1 MSVESAPTA
10 PPSTLKAL
18 VADPLG
24 AEAERVLLTAGYEVK
39 RETGLAGDALVA
51 ALRGRQALLVRGAT
65 KVTAEVIA
73 HADSLRVIAR
83 AGAGVDNID
92 AVAAQK
98 KGVAVF
104 NAPGANA
111 VSVAEHTWGLIL
123 AVLRHV
129 PEADATTR
137 AGKWEKNR
145 LMGHEVAG
153 RTLGVVGL
161 GWVGREVA
169 RVGVAL
175 RCRVLGY
182 DPDAN
187 AGGELVGVERVD
199 LESIFTQADI
209 VTLHAP
215 LLPSTRHVANHERMA
230 RMKPGAILVN
240 AARGGLVDEDALCDL
255 LESGRLAGAGLD
267 VFEHEPP
274 GEHRIFALKNVVL
287 TPHLG
292 GSTVEAQ
299 ERAAIAAARAVV
311 SFLAGETPPGR
322 VV

>member
-1 MSVESAPTA
+1 MSETLPEAPA
-10 PPSTLKAL
+10 STLKAL

-24 AEAERVLLTAGYEVK
+24 AEAERVLLTGGFEVK

-65 KVTAEVIA
+65 KVTADVLSKVT
-73 HADSLRVIAR
+73 SLKVIAR

-92 AVAAQK
+92 ASAAQA

-111 VSVAEHTWGLIL
+111 VSVAEHTWGLIF
-123 AVLRHV
+123 AVLRHI

-145 LMGHEVAG
+145 LMGFEVAG
-153 RTLGVVGL
+153 RTLGVLGL

-169 RVGVAL
+169 RIGVAL

-182 DPDAN
+182 DPDPT

-199 LESIFTQADI
+199 LEAIFTQSDI

-215 LLPSTRHVANHERMA
+215 LLPATRHVANHDRLA
-230 RMKPGAILVN
+230 RMRPGSIVIN
-240 AARGGLVDEDALCDL
+240 AARGGLVDEEALADL
-255 LESGRLAGAGLD
+255 LEAGRLGGAGLD

-274 GEHRIFALKNVVL
+274 GEHRLFGLKNVVL

-292 GSTVEAQ
+292 GSTAEAQ
-299 ERAAIAAARAVV
+299 ERAAIAAARAVCAY
-311 SFLAGETPPGR
+311 LAGEIPPGR

>member
-1 MSVESAPTA
+1 MAAPAA
-10 PPSTLKAL
+10 PVSTLKAL

-24 AEAERVLLTAGYEVK
+24 AEAERVLLTAGFEVK
-39 RETGLAGDALVA
+39 RETGLAGDALVS
-51 ALRGRQALLVRGAT
+51 ALHGRQALLVRGAT
-65 KVTAEVIA
+65 KVTADVL
-73 HADSLRVIAR
+73 SKVTTLKVVAR

-92 AVAAQK
+92 VTAAQA
-98 KGVAVF
+98 KGIAVY

-111 VSVAEHTWGLIL
+111 VSVAEHTWGLIF
-123 AVLRHV
+123 AVLRHI

-145 LMGHEVAG
+145 LMGFEVAG
-153 RTLGVVGL
+153 RTLGVLGL

-169 RVGVAL
+169 RIGVAL

-182 DPDAN
+182 DPDPA

-199 LESIFTQADI
+199 LETLFHQSDI
-209 VTLHAP
+209 LTLHAP
-215 LLPSTRHVANHERMA
+215 LMPATRHVANHDRLA
-230 RMKPGAILVN
+230 RMKPGGVVIN
-240 AARGGLVDEDALCDL
+240 AARGGLVDEDALADL
-255 LESGRLAGAGLD
+255 LAAGKLGGAGLD

-274 GEHRIFALKNVVL
+274 GEHRLFAIPNVVL

-292 GSTVEAQ
+292 GSTAEAQ
-299 ERAAIAAARAVV
+299 ERAAIAAARAVCAH
-311 SFLAGETPPGR
+311 LAGETPPGR

>member
-1 MSVESAPTA
+1 MSGAAPEA
-10 PPSTLKAL
+10 PASTLRAL

-24 AEAERVLLTAGYEVK
+24 AEAERVLLTAGFEVK
-39 RETGLAGDALVA
+39 RETGLSGDALVA

-65 KVTAEVIA
+65 KVTREVLERA
-73 HADSLRVIAR
+73 STLKVIAR

-92 AVAAQK
+92 ATAAQAR
-98 KGVAVF
+98 GVAVF

-111 VSVAEHTWGLIL
+111 VSVAEHTWGLIF
-123 AVLRHV
+123 AVLRHI

-145 LMGHEVAG
+145 LMGSEVSG
-153 RTLGVVGL
+153 RTLGVLGL

-182 DPDAN
+182 DPDPA
-187 AGGELVGVERVD
+187 AGGELVGVERTD
-199 LESIFTQADI
+199 LETLFTQSDI
-209 VTLHAP
+209 LTLHAP
-215 LLPSTRHVANHERMA
+215 LLPATRHVANHERLA
-230 RMKPGAILVN
+230 RMKPGAVVIN

-255 LESGRLAGAGLD
+255 LESGRLGGAGLD
-267 VFEHEPP
+267 TFEHEPP
-274 GEHRIFALKNVVL
+274 GEHRLFAQNNVVL

-292 GSTVEAQ
+292 GSTAEAQ
-299 ERAAIAAARAVV
+299 ERAAIAAARAVCA
-311 SFLAGETPPGR
+311 FLAGDTPPGR

>member
-1 MSVESAPTA
+1 MSGANAPTA
-10 PPSTLKAL
+10 PASTLRAL

-24 AEAERVLLTAGYEVK
+24 AEAERVLLTAGFEVK

-51 ALRGRQALLVRGAT
+51 ALHGRQALLVRGTT
-65 KVTAEVIA
+65 KVTADVLA
-73 HADSLRVIAR
+73 RAKTLKVVAR

-92 AVAAQK
+92 AVAAQLH
-98 KGVAVF
+98 GVAVY

-111 VSVAEHTWGLIL
+111 VSVAEHTWGLIF
-123 AVLRHV
+123 AALRHI
-129 PEADATTR
+129 PEADATTH
-137 AGKWEKNR
+137 AGKWEKSR
-145 LMGHEVAG
+145 LMGHEVSG
-153 RTLGVVGL
+153 RTLGVLGL

-182 DPDAN
+182 DPDPA

-209 VTLHAP
+209 VSLHAP
-215 LLPSTRHVANHERMA
+215 LLPATRHVANHERMS
-230 RMKPGAILVN
+230 RMKPSAILIN

-255 LESGRLAGAGLD
+255 LEAGKLGGAGLD

-274 GEHRIFALKNVVL
+274 GEHRLFARPNVVL

-292 GSTVEAQ
+292 GSTAEAQ
-299 ERAAIAAARAVV
+299 ERAAVAAARAVCA
-311 SFLAGETPPGR
+311 FLAGETPPGR

>member
-1 MSVESAPTA
+1 VSGAAPEA
-10 PPSTLKAL
+10 PPSTLRAL

-24 AEAERVLLTAGYEVK
+24 AEAERVLLTAGFEVK

-65 KVTAEVIA
+65 KVTREVLEQA
-73 HADSLRVIAR
+73 TALKVVAR

-92 AVAAQK
+92 AGAAQAR
-98 KGVAVF
+98 GVAVF

-111 VSVAEHTWGLIL
+111 VSVAEHTWGLIF

-145 LMGHEVAG
+145 LMGSEVSG
-153 RTLGVVGL
+153 RTLGVLGL

-169 RVGVAL
+169 RIGVAL

-182 DPDAN
+182 DPDPA
-187 AGGELVGVERVD
+187 AGSELVGVERVD
-199 LESIFTQADI
+199 LETLFTQSDI
-209 VTLHAP
+209 LTLHAP
-215 LLPSTRHVANHERMA
+215 LLPATRHVANHERLS
-230 RMKPGAILVN
+230 RMKPGAVVIN

-255 LESGRLAGAGLD
+255 LESGRLGGAGLD
-267 VFEHEPP
+267 TFEHEPP
-274 GEHRIFALKNVVL
+274 GEHRLFAQKNVVL

-292 GSTVEAQ
+292 GSTAEAQ
-299 ERAAIAAARAVV
+299 ERAAIAAARAVCA
-311 SFLAGETPPGR
+311 FLAGDTPPGR

>member
-1 MSVESAPTA
+1 MSGAPEA
-10 PPSTLKAL
+10 PASTLRAL

-24 AEAERVLLTAGYEVK
+24 AEAERVLLTGGFEVK

-51 ALRGRQALLVRGAT
+51 ALHGRQALLVRGAT
-65 KVTAEVIA
+65 KATADVIGKA
-73 HADSLRVIAR
+73 TTLKVIAR

-92 AVAAQK
+92 VVAAQQ
-98 KGVAVF
+98 KGIAVF

-111 VSVAEHTWGLIL
+111 VSVAEHTWGLIF
-123 AVLRHV
+123 AVLRHI

-145 LMGHEVAG
+145 LQGSEVAG
-153 RTLGVVGL
+153 RTLGVLGL

-182 DPDAN
+182 DPDPA

-199 LESIFTQADI
+199 LETIFTQSDI

-215 LLPSTRHVANHERMA
+215 LLPATRNVANHERMS
-230 RMKPGAILVN
+230 RMKPGAIVIN

-255 LESGRLAGAGLD
+255 LDAGKLGGAGLD
-267 VFEHEPP
+267 VFAHEPP
-274 GEHRIFALKNVVL
+274 GEHRLFAHHNVVL

-292 GSTVEAQ
+292 GSTAEAQ
-299 ERAAIAAARAVV
+299 ERAAIAAARAVCAY
-311 SFLAGETPPGR
+311 LAGETPPGR

>member
-1 MSVESAPTA
+1 MSGP
-10 PPSTLKAL
+10 LRAL

-24 AEAERVLLTAGYEVK
+24 AEAERVLLTAGFEVK

-51 ALRGRQALLVRGAT
+51 ALHGRQALLVRGSTRVTRDVLSKAT
-65 KVTAEVIA
+65 TLKVV
-73 HADSLRVIAR
+73 AR

-92 AVAAQK
+92 ATAAQER
-98 KGVAVF
+98 GVAVF

-111 VSVAEHTWGLIL
+111 VSVAEHTWGLIFG
-123 AVLRHV
+123 VLRHV
-129 PEADATTR
+129 PEADATTH

-145 LMGHEVAG
+145 LMGSEVAG
-153 RTLGVVGL
+153 KTLGVLGL

-169 RVGVAL
+169 RIGVAL

-182 DPDAN
+182 DPIPD
-187 AGGELVGVERVD
+187 AGGELIGVERTD
-199 LESIFTQADI
+199 LETLFTQSDI
-209 VTLHAP
+209 LTLHAP
-215 LLPSTRHVANHERMA
+215 LLPATRHVANHERLS
-230 RMKPGAILVN
+230 RMKTGAVVIN

-255 LESGRLAGAGLD
+255 LESGKLGGAGLD
-267 VFEHEPP
+267 TFEHEPP
-274 GEHRIFALKNVVL
+274 GEHRLFARKDVVL

-299 ERAAIAAARAVV
+299 ERAAIAAARAVCA
-311 SFLAGETPPGR
+311 FLSGETPPGR

>member
-1 MSVESAPTA
+1 MSASTAPSA
-10 PPSTLKAL
+10 PPSTLRAL

-24 AEAERVLLTAGYEVK
+24 AEAERVLLTAGFEVK

-51 ALRGRQALLVRGAT
+51 ALHGRQALLVRGAT
-65 KVTAEVIA
+65 RVTAEVLA
-73 HADSLRVIAR
+73 KAKTLKVVAR

-92 AVAAQK
+92 VVAAQLH
-98 KGVAVF
+98 GIAVF

-111 VSVAEHTWGLIL
+111 VSVAEHTWGLVF
-123 AVLRHV
+123 AVLRHI

-137 AGKWEKNR
+137 AGRWEKNR
-145 LMGHEVAG
+145 LMGLEVAG

-169 RVGVAL
+169 RIGVAL

-182 DPDAN
+182 DPDPA
-187 AGGELVGVERVD
+187 AGGELVGAERVD
-199 LESIFTQADI
+199 LETLFTQSDI
-209 VTLHAP
+209 VSLHAP
-215 LLPSTRHVANHERMA
+215 LTPQTRHLANHA
-230 RMKPGAILVN
+230 RMSRMKAGAVVIN
-240 AARGGLVDEDALCDL
+240 AARGGLVDEEALADL
-255 LESGRLAGAGLD
+255 IAAGKLGGAGLD

-274 GEHRIFALKNVVL
+274 GEHRLFALPNVVL

-292 GSTVEAQ
+292 GSTAEAQ
-299 ERAAIAAARAVV
+299 ERAAVAAARAVCAY
-311 SFLAGETPPGR
+311 LAGESPPGR